1 MSGKRITFFNV
12 VAILSVSFM
21 YMAVGSLLAP
31 ALNAIAESFPDS
43 PFTTVQL
50 VMTSSYLTIALFS
63 LVSGALASKFSR
75 KAIAEVGLLIYG
87 VSALVGANLGD
98 LTLLI
103 VDRFIMGA
111 GCGLLLP
118 QATAIIVD
126 LFDGQK
132 RERMLG
138 FSTGVANFGA
148 LLGSLVGGYF
158 AAIDWS
164 LNFYGFAITLVIF
177 IIVLFGVPKMPV
189 GKGGSIGENV
199 ADDGAAAAGE
209 SLGAA
214 SAESVTAS
222 TPRSSKGMPSFLIVL
237 AIAMFFVQV
246 YGLTT
251 PTNMAKYY
259 LTVLHGPVELL
270 GVTMAAMTFFAFV
283 AGFVLVYVRKL
294 FRSYTPVVAC
304 LLTGCGFVLL
314 SQATSWE
321 MALASNVLI
330 GFANGVL
337 MPCIFVKNAELVSPA
352 QRNMSTAVITC
363 GMYLGEFVCPYLQQF
378 GNFVMGDSS
387 QAAMFLFF
395 GIAAFA
401 ITVLVLGCIVFF
413 NRRKATRA

>member
-1 MSGKRITFFNV
+1 
-12 VAILSVSFM
+12 
-21 YMAVGSLLAP
+21 
-31 ALNAIAESFPDS
+31 
-43 PFTTVQL
+43 
-50 VMTSSYLTIALFS
+50 
-63 LVSGALASKFSR
+63 
-75 KAIAEVGLLIYG
+75 
-87 VSALVGANLGD
+87 
-98 LTLLI
+98 
-103 VDRFIMGA
+103 
-111 GCGLLLP
+111 
-118 QATAIIVD
+118 
-126 LFDGQK
+126 
-132 RERMLG
+132 
-138 FSTGVANFGA
+138 
-148 LLGSLVGGYF
+148 
-158 AAIDWS
+158 
-164 LNFYGFAITLVIF
+164 
-177 IIVLFGVPKMPV
+177 
-189 GKGGSIGENV
+189 
-199 ADDGAAAAGE
+199 
-209 SLGAA
+209 
-214 SAESVTAS
+214 
-222 TPRSSKGMPSFLIVL
+222 MPSFLIVL

-259 LTVLHGPVELL
+259 LTVLHGPAELL

-378 GNFVMGDSS
+378 GKFVMGDSS

>member
-1 MSGKRITFFNV
+1 MSQKRVTLFNI

-31 ALNAIAESFPDS
+31 ALNAIAEDFPDT

-50 VMTSSYLTIALFS
+50 VMTSSYLTIAIFS

-75 KAIAEVGLLIYG
+75 KSIASIGLLIYG
-87 VSALVGANLGD
+87 ISALVGANLHD
-98 LTLLI
+98 ITLLI

-126 LFDGQK
+126 IFDGQR
-132 RERMLG
+132 RERLLG

-164 LNFYGFAITLVIF
+164 LNFYGFAITLIIF
-177 IIVLFGVPKMPV
+177 VLVLFGVPKMAP
-189 GKGGSIGENV
+189 GKS
-199 ADDGAAAAGE
+199 DDGYGGRTAAVEAPAAV
-209 SLGAA
+209 SA
-214 SAESVTAS
+214 SSA
-222 TPRSSKGMPSFLIVL
+222 KKKMPAFLPVL

-251 PTNMAKYY
+251 PTNMARYY
-259 LTVLHGPVELL
+259 LTVLHGPAELL

-294 FRSYTPVVAC
+294 FRSYTPVLAC
-304 LLTGCGFVLL
+304 LITGIGFVLL
-314 SQATSWE
+314 SQAQGFE
-321 MALASNVLI
+321 AAIASNVLI
-330 GFANGVL
+330 GFGNGIL
-337 MPCIFVKNAELVSPA
+337 MPCIFVKNADIVTPS

-363 GMYLGEFVCPYLQQF
+363 GMYLGEFVCPYIQQF
-378 GNFVMGDSS
+378 GNMVMGDPS
-387 QAAMFLFF
+387 QSAMFLFF

-401 ITVLVLGCIVFF
+401 ITALVAACIVYF
-413 NRRKATRA
+413 NVRKKSEAANVAL

>member
-1 MSGKRITFFNV
+1 MSEKRITFFNV

-63 LVSGALASKFSR
+63 LVSGALASRFSR
-75 KAIAEVGLLIYG
+75 KVIAEVGLVIYG
-87 VSALVGANLGD
+87 ISALVGANLGD
-98 LTLLI
+98 ITLLI
-103 VDRFIMGA
+103 VDRFVMGA

-126 LFDGQK
+126 MFDGQK

-177 IIVLFGVPKMPV
+177 VIVLFGVPKLPV
-189 GKGGSIGENV
+189 SGRKGGANASGV
-199 ADDGAAAAGE
+199 AAVDGMATDAPVAAPAP
-209 SLGAA
+209 
-214 SAESVTAS
+214 TATTS
-222 TPRSSKGMPSFLIVL
+222 HKGMPAFLIVL
-237 AIAMFFVQV
+237 AVAMFFVQV

-259 LTVLHGPVELL
+259 LTVLHGPAELL

-314 SQATSWE
+314 SQASSWE

-330 GFANGVL
+330 GFANGIL
-337 MPCIFVKNAELVSPA
+337 MPCIFVKNADMVSPA

-378 GNFVMGDSS
+378 GNFVMGDAS

-395 GIAAFA
+395 GIVAFA
-401 ITVLVLGCIVFF
+401 ITVLVLLCIGYF
-413 NRRKATRA
+413 NRKKARVSQ